1 MRFLFIIFLSSIFIG
16 CNDDEA
22 KTVQQP
28 PEVSWN
34 ALISTDGCLVGAQD
48 AIDGPQDGSCFATQA
63 WVDFLSDPTEEKLTF
78 LASRLS
84 SEKPTKIH
92 NCNVGN
98 ASEGEMAV
106 FALQHLTKKLWVDY
120 SGGNS
125 ALLASIEGYK
135 NALSKGSYVSDQA
148 FLWDILDSESQ
159 REALKDYFRK
169 DQKAPSNGG

>member
-1 MRFLFIIFLSSIFIG
+1 MRSLFIIFLSSIFIG
-16 CNDDEA
+16 CNNDEA
-22 KTVQQP
+22 KTIQQS

-34 ALISTDGCLVGAQD
+34 ELISTDGCLLGAQD
-48 AIDGPQDGSCFATQA
+48 AIDNPHEGSCFATQP
-63 WVDFLSDPTEEKLTF
+63 WVAFLSDPTHEKLTL

-84 SEKPTKIH
+84 SKKPTKIH

-106 FALQHLTKKLWVDY
+106 FALQHLTKKLWVNY

-125 ALLASIEGYK
+125 ALLASIEDYK
-135 NALSKGSYVSDQA
+135 NAISEGSYVSDQT

-159 REALKDYFRK
+159 RDALKDYFRR
-169 DQKAPSNGG
+169 D